1 MPLLRDCQK
10 VELVG
15 AQSWEIRRNS
25 AGGRGLDQMTSQD
38 FFSPDDSGKTFLIV
52 LTVLKCLFLMG
63 NLSAGFKL
71 KCEKYVYVHLC
82 SHPFVRVFNTDRKKK
97 KRKREST

>member
-1 MPLLRDCQK
+1 VPLLRDCQK

-63 NLSAGFKL
+63 NLSAGFNL
-71 KCEKYVYVHLC
+71 TVA
-82 SHPFVRVFNTDRKKK
+82 FVFCTCTCPGAMVTF
-97 KRKREST
+97 